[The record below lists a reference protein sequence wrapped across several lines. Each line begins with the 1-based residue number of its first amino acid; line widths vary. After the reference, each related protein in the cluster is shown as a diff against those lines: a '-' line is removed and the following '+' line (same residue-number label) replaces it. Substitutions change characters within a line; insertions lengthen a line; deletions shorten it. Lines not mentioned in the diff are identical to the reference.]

1 MCYSY
6 RLLYLPLLLLLLL
19 PACETALEGNLNEN
33 MPPSTFLT
41 VDEINLEDENRLS
54 SQINISWWGNDPDGF
69 IIGFEVKV
77 SDNPDA
83 DWIFTSRSD
92 STFVLPITPGQDFDD
107 VLFSVRAVDNDDA
120 RDPDP
125 ASVTFPIKNSLPFVE
140 LNSQELPPD
149 STFTVASFGWN
160 IGDPDGFQNI
170 LRTEIAFNDST
181 EGNWIEIPL
190 PETEEDGLFVTV
202 VLDNGESPTSS
213 GELFTGRA
221 FRSAGETVEGI
232 RINDVNEFFVRTTDR
247 ALATSE
253 IGSFSWFVK
262 EKTSDILVLND
273 IGGDTEQQ
281 ELSFHLQ
288 ALEQAGLEFDIWNIT
303 DGESGGGRKVR
314 LSEAFPTV
322 INPTLRITLAEW
334 NSIYWVSDDVD
345 RNITFAQDILTDF
358 FDNNGTLFAT
368 MPMKLISPE
377 DPIFS
382 FLPVARLGELPIIG
396 IGFQISSDTEVTS
409 PVSTLPVLRTN
420 TRITNVA
427 PMEPIGGATP
437 LYETDFRV
445 RTVLGSTSDFD
456 DFEYVAI
463 RNPEGNFIFFG
474 MDLSTLDANNNIDAL
489 LQQLLINE
497 LGFGQ

>member
-1 MCYSY
+1 MCYRY
-6 RLLYLPLLLLLLL
+6 RLLLLPLLLLVTFS
-19 PACETALEGNLNEN
+19 ACDTALEGNLNEN

-69 IIGFEVKV
+69 IVGFEVKV
-77 SDNPDA
+77 GDNPDA
-83 DWIFTSRSD
+83 EWVFTPETD
-92 STFVLPITPGQDFDD
+92 STFILPITPGQDIDD

-120 RDPDP
+120 RDPEP

-140 LNSQELPPD
+140 LNPLELPPD
-149 STFTVASFGWN
+149 STFTVASFGWEV
-160 IGDPDGFQNI
+160 GDPDGFQNI
-170 LRTEIAFNDST
+170 LRSEIAFNDTS
-181 EGNWIEIPL
+181 ESSWIEIPL
-190 PETEEDGLFVTV
+190 PDSEEDGQFITI
-202 VLDNGESPTSS
+202 VLENSGSSTPS
-213 GELFTGRA
+213 GELFIGRA
-221 FRSAGETVEGI
+221 FRSAGVTIENV
-232 RINDVNEFFVRTTDR
+232 RINEINEFFVRTTDR

-253 IGSFSWFVK
+253 IESFSWFVK

-273 IGGDTEQQ
+273 IGGDADQQ

-288 ALEQAGLEFDIWNIT
+288 VLEQAGFQFDVWNIT

-322 INPTLRITLAEW
+322 VNPTLRSTLAEW

-345 RNITFAQDILTDF
+345 RNITFAQDILVDF
-358 FDNNGTLFAT
+358 FDNGGTLFAT

-382 FLPVARLGELPIIG
+382 FLPVVRLGELPTIG
-396 IGFQISSDTEVTS
+396 IGFQISSDTDVTS

-420 TRITNVA
+420 QRITNVA

-445 RTVLGSTSDFD
+445 RTVLGSTRDFD
-456 DFEYVAI
+456 EFEYVAI

-474 MDLSTLDANNNIDAL
+474 MDLSTVDANINIDAL
-489 LQQLLINE
+489 LQQLLVNE